1 MTTVHIE
8 KTSTDMYRVK
18 IGYSA
23 RSLNLDG
30 MDMAELLMDIIKTKG
45 DVEVSYVD
53 TRFDGE

>member
-1 MTTVHIE
+1 MNVHIE

-18 IGYSA
+18 IGYNA

-30 MDMAELLMDIIKTKG
+30 MDMAELLIDIIKTKG

-53 TRFDGE
+53 MRFDGE